1 MDSSSLRFPSARTAF
16 AVRRGVS
23 SACPEEAITAD
34 HRCAELFAR
43 YAARGGVSNGDVV
56 ALRMR
61 HVHRQPLSM
70 LARWI
75 VDREVIC
82 YGWCG
87 TTWLPDFQFDARSSL
102 PHPCVRRV
110 VRELRG
116 VYDDLEIADWFVRD
130 NAFLDD
136 RAPADVI
143 GTRPEAVLDAAR
155 ADRFIS
161 DC

>member
-1 MDSSSLRFPSARTAF
+1 
-16 AVRRGVS
+16 
-23 SACPEEAITAD
+23 
-34 HRCAELFAR
+34 
-43 YAARGGVSNGDVV
+43 
-56 ALRMR
+56 
-61 HVHRQPLSM
+61 
-70 LARWI
+70 
-75 VDREVIC
+75 
-82 YGWCG
+82 
-87 TTWLPDFQFDARSSL
+87 
-102 PHPCVRRV
+102 

-143 GTRPEAVLDAAR
+143 GTRPQAVLDAAR